1 MVKQKKLRVRKE
13 NLILFVLLGLGL
25 LFVLT
30 GDYSFNLDSLTFT
43 SPESEVTSYLEYR
56 GYEVV
61 KVWDLGSMVDVDMKS
76 SGTRL
81 DQAWNG
87 MLALSYALIFD
98 ICVTGC

>member
-61 KVWDLGSMVDVDMKS
+61 KVCNINSFFYLE
-76 SGTRL
+76 
-81 DQAWNG
+81 
-87 MLALSYALIFD
+87 
-98 ICVTGC
+98 